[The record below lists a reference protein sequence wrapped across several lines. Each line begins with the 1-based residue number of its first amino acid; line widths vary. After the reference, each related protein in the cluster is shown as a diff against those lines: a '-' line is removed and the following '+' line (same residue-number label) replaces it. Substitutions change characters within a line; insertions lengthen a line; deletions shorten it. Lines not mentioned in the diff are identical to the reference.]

1 MRWHYPLTQQM
12 QKPKLTKRK
21 FYNRWLYKITLFC
34 PGVSLYRLLSYN
46 ETINY
51 LVSPTTYK
59 KSVFSSHHKALKNKI
74 NFLALTTFLSKLNK
88 QDFAQRIESNTID
101 LYVNNESIFDS
112 LSSTF
117 ESIIVHRYAPTAN
130 NLGILEN
137 TDFILAK
144 KLPYNK
150 YRYKIFLLPH
160 KLQGDT
166 ESKNNYL
173 DWLDSQQNRI
183 LISESVKKWFQY
195 TNWYWDRR
203 YMYVEDANTLL
214 MLKMRDSQVLGKI
227 YEYIVVDKY

>member
-1 MRWHYPLTQQM
+1 
-12 QKPKLTKRK
+12 
-21 FYNRWLYKITLFC
+21 
-34 PGVSLYRLLSYN
+34 
-46 ETINY
+46 
-51 LVSPTTYK
+51 
-59 KSVFSSHHKALKNKI
+59 
-74 NFLALTTFLSKLNK
+74 LNK

-112 LSSTF
+112 LSATF

-150 YRYKIFLLPH
+150 YKYKIFLLPH
-160 KLQGDT
+160 KMQGDT

-173 DWLDSQQNRI
+173 TWLDSQQNKI
-183 LISESVKKWFQY
+183 LISESVKSWFQY

-227 YEYIVVDKY
+227 YEYIIVDKY

>member
-1 MRWHYPLTQQM
+1 
-12 QKPKLTKRK
+12 
-21 FYNRWLYKITLFC
+21 
-34 PGVSLYRLLSYN
+34 
-46 ETINY
+46 
-51 LVSPTTYK
+51 
-59 KSVFSSHHKALKNKI
+59 VFSSHHKALKNKI
-74 NFLALTTFLSKLNK
+74 NFLALTTFLSNLNK

-150 YRYKIFLLPH
+150 YRYKIYLLPH
-160 KLQGDT
+160 KMQGDT
-166 ESKNNYL
+166 ESKYNYL
-173 DWLDSQQNRI
+173 TWLDTQQNRI
-183 LISESVKKWFQY
+183 LISESVKSWFQN

-227 YEYIVVDKY
+227 YEYIIVDKY

>member
-1 MRWHYPLTQQM
+1 MLWHYRLLRQM

-34 PGVSLYRLLSYN
+34 PGVSLYRLLGYN

-74 NFLALTTFLSKLNK
+74 NFLALTTFLSDLNQ

-137 TDFILAK
+137 TDFILTK
-144 KLPYNK
+144 KLPHSK
-150 YRYKIFLLPH
+150 YKYKVYLLPH
-160 KLQGDT
+160 KHKGDKD
-166 ESKNNYL
+166 SKVRYIN
-173 DWLDSQQNRI
+173 WLGTQNDKI
-183 LISESVKKWFQY
+183 LISNSVKIWFL
-195 TNWYWDRR
+195 TTDWYWDRR

-227 YEYIVVDKY
+227 YEYIIVDKY